1 MPEARCVRC
10 GKPLEPGRRKY
21 CGDACADSAA
31 RERMKVRL
39 AQLRSRPKARRWL
52 RVYGPP

>member
-21 CGDACADSAA
+21 CGDACADSAQ